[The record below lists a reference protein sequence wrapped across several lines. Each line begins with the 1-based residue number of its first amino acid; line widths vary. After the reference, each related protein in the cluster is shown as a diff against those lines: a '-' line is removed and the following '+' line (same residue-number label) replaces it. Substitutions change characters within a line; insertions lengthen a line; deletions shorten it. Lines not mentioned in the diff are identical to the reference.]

1 MSHLHIP
8 DGVLP
13 LWIVG
18 AGWLLTAAL
27 LALAL
32 RSHPATVG
40 ARLPLLA
47 VLSAFMLVAMSLHL
61 VPIGYHVN
69 LTVATGILLGPALGF
84 IAAFI
89 VNLVLALFGHGGITV
104 AGLNTLVIGAEIAL
118 GYYLFRWFRSAM
130 PGQVGPGVVAALTT
144 VVALALGSLLM
155 IGIVGIS
162 NVNPALNAPEA
173 TVVEPGGLSFRN
185 PFGEGVLEWRP
196 FAGEERPEAQPT
208 MDLATFATLV
218 LALGAVGWIIEAFIT
233 AIVVGYVARM
243 RPDLVPAPPRPRGG

>member
-18 AGWLLTAAL
+18 AGWLLTTVL

-32 RSHPATVG
+32 RSPGATVG

-47 VLSAFMLVAMSLHL
+47 VLSAFMLVAMTLEL

-69 LTVATGILLGPALGF
+69 LTVATGVLLGPALGF
-84 IAAFI
+84 LAAFI

-104 AGLNTLVIGAEIAL
+104 VGLNTLVIGAEIAL
-118 GYYLFRWFRSAM
+118 GYHLFRGFRSAM
-130 PGQVGPGVVAALTT
+130 PRQAGPGVVAGIAT
-144 VVALALGSLLM
+144 VVALALGTLLM
-155 IGIVGIS
+155 IGIVGLS

-173 TVVEPGGLSFRN
+173 AVVEPAGLSFRN
-185 PFGEGVLEWRP
+185 PFGQGVLEWRP
-196 FAGEERPEAQPT
+196 FAEERPAAEPR
-208 MDLATFATLV
+208 MDLTTFATLV
-218 LALGAVGWIIEAFIT
+218 LALGSIGWIVEAFIT
-233 AIVVGYVARM
+233 ALVVGYVARM
-243 RPDLVPAPPRPRGG
+243 RPDLVPAPPPSRGG